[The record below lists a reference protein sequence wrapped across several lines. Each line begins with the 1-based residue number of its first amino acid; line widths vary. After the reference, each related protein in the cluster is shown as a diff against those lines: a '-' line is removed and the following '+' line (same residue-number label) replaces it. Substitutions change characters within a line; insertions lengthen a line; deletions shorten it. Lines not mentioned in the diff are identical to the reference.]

1 MMRRSQTNNFAKE
14 LFIALAENVRR
25 QRRENVGRFG
35 IIDALEYVAQQLV
48 IHFEAERQFIWRF
61 PPTLLEFEMEEAGVV
76 AFVGLLEHLAETPV
90 DALRVRQRAQ
100 PTVIF
105 DTSAF
110 PDAQKDNSIDNPL
123 AVKLHV

>member
-61 PPTLLEFEMEEAGVV
+61 VPTLLEFEMEEAGVV
-76 AFVGLLEHLAETPV
+76 ALVGLLEHLAER
-90 DALRVRQRAQ
+90 RVNAGAVPQRAQ
-100 PTVIF
+100 PHVVF

-110 PDAQKDNSIDNPL
+110 SVVHKSNAAYDAIDCN
-123 AVKLHV
+123 V

>member
-105 DTSAF
+105 DTKCSSS
-110 PDAQKDNSIDNPL
+110 PTNPTTTPSP
-123 AVKLHV
+123 